1 VAREEGDVTDTE
13 NRRDDDQKA
22 VFLKGEGDAWF
33 DRNCG
38 AARARREEP
47 EAGDGVL
54 AAFDVVETGS
64 CRRVLEVGCANGW
77 RLSILHGR
85 CGCECFGIDP
95 SKAAI
100 AQGKER
106 YGDIDLAVGTADD
119 LPFED
124 GFFDVVI
131 LGFCL
136 YLCDR
141 QDLFKI
147 AWQVDRVLGESGR
160 VYIFDF
166 DPPFAYKNRYA
177 HFPGLYSYKMPYA
190 DMFLWNPAYGRIYHR
205 SQSHHDATFHKD
217 PNERI
222 GVSVLGKNTTKAY
235 PENPFG

>member
-1 VAREEGDVTDTE
+1 VAREEGDVTDTD

-22 VFLKGEGDAWF
+22 VFLNGEGDAWF

-38 AARARREEP
+38 DACFRQQEREAA
-47 EAGDGVL
+47 DSVL
-54 AAFDVVETGS
+54 AAFETVETGDY
-64 CRRVLEVGCANGW
+64 RRVLEVGCANGW
-77 RLSILHGR
+77 RLSALRRRYR
-85 CGCECFGIDP
+85 CDCFGIDP
-95 SKAAI
+95 SKAGI

-106 YGDIDLAVGTADD
+106 FGDIDLAVGTADD

-141 QDLFKI
+141 KDLFKI
-147 AWQVDRVLGESGR
+147 AWQVDRVLAETGR
-160 VYIFDF
+160 LYIRDF

-190 DMFLWNPAYGRIYHR
+190 DMFLWNPAYSRIYHR
-205 SQSHHDATFHKD
+205 SHSHHGTTFHED
-217 PNERI
+217 PDERI
-222 GVSVLGKNTTKAY
+222 GVSVLGKNTKDAY